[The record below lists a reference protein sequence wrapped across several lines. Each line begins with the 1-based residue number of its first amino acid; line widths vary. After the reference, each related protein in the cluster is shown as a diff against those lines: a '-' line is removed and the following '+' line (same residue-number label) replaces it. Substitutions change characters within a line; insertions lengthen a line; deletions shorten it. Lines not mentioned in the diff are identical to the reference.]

1 MTVPLSTIKRLYKNE
16 KKKIN
21 VNRINEKK
29 TKQTQV

>member
-1 MTVPLSTIKRLYKNE
+1 MTVPLSTIKRFYKNE
-16 KKKIN
+16 KKKTN